1 MFLLH
6 SDSDHDHTF
15 ESRRVVDQI
24 SFAKEKREG
33 ERRKKEREAFVYSIL
48 RHLSSIQSSRKLLEV
63 SRRVPRVLAFA
74 SLSVLHVGDSPLTRD
89 LFSRSRRKESELSG
103 TFLFSMLS
111 CPSIFTEENPYLCKY
126 EGDAA
131 GNLSS
136 LKARKVTWF
145 S

>member
-6 SDSDHDHTF
+6 SDSEHDHTF
-15 ESRRVVDQI
+15 GSRRVVDQI

-33 ERRKKEREAFVYSIL
+33 ERRKKEGEAFVYSIL

-103 TFLFSMLS
+103 TFLFSCYLVLLFL
-111 CPSIFTEENPYLCKY
+111 PKKTLIFVNTRETPQGIYHHSKHV
-126 EGDAA
+126 
-131 GNLSS
+131 
-136 LKARKVTWF
+136 K
-145 S
+145 

>member
-33 ERRKKEREAFVYSIL
+33 ERRKKGREAFVYSIL

-74 SLSVLHVGDSPLTRD
+74 SLSVLHVGGSPLTRD

-103 TFLFSMLS
+103 TFLFSCYLVLLFL
-111 CPSIFTEENPYLCKY
+111 PKKALIFVNKREKPQGIYLHSKHV
-126 EGDAA
+126 
-131 GNLSS
+131 
-136 LKARKVTWF
+136 K
-145 S
+145 